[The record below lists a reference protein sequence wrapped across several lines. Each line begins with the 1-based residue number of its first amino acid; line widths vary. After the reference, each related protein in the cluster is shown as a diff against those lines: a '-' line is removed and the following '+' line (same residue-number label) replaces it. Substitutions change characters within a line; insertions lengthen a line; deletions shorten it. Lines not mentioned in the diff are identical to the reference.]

1 MIDSHCHLADEAFA
15 EDVGPVVDRARAAG
29 VEQALCIL
37 DATNDIECVRAKR
50 VASLWENLR
59 FAVGIHPH
67 QAGAFAKTPD
77 NVVVAVTEICKRQNR
92 VSAIGEIGLD
102 YHYDFS
108 PPSTQ
113 IDVFR
118 RQIAL
123 AQGRGLPIV
132 IHTREADDDTVN
144 AVQAEG
150 QRAVRGVFHCF
161 TGGMSLARQALDLG
175 FHISFSGIVTFK
187 RADEIRE
194 VAAYVPADRLLVETD
209 SPYLAP
215 VPYRGQ
221 RNEPAWVAR
230 IVEVVAEVRG
240 ETTGAV
246 IEASDESFRRLFG
259 SSDSSEDVAK
269 GLAR

>member
-15 EDVGPVVDRARAAG
+15 EDVGPVIDRARAAG
-29 VEQALCIL
+29 VDQALCIL
-37 DATNDIECVRAKR
+37 DVTNDIECVRAKQ
-50 VASLWENLR
+50 VALLWENLR

-77 NVVVAVTEICKRQNR
+77 NVGITVTEAFERHDR
-92 VSAIGEIGLD
+92 VCAIGEIGLD

-108 PPSTQ
+108 PSSTQ

-123 AQGRGLPIV
+123 AHDCGLPIV
-132 IHTREADDDTVN
+132 IHTREADDDTIN
-144 AVQAEG
+144 AVEAEG
-150 QRAVRGVFHCF
+150 QGAVRGVFHCF
-161 TGGMSLARQALDLG
+161 TGGMSLARRALDLG
-175 FHISFSGIVTFK
+175 FYVSFSGIVTFK

-215 VPYRGQ
+215 VPYRGK

-230 IVEVVAEVRG
+230 IVEVVAEARG
-240 ETTGAV
+240 KTPGAV
-246 IEASDESFRRLFG
+246 IEASDNAFTRLFG
-259 SSDSSEDVAK
+259 SSESSEDVSK
-269 GLAR
+269 GLVR